1 MVISFFLLKGK
12 KGEGSIGG
20 QRRFLGVFDICRGH
34 ITSDDEKIATTT
46 AYYLFKTYVVGAAA
60 SSAAAAAAAAASD
73 LWTCLG
79 FCGSGRR
86 SLFL

>member
-60 SSAAAAAAAAASD
+60 SSAAAAAAASD

-79 FCGSGRR
+79 FRGSGRR

>member
-12 KGEGSIGG
+12 KGEGSFGG

-60 SSAAAAAAAAASD
+60 SSAAAAAAASD

-79 FCGSGRR
+79 FRGSGRR